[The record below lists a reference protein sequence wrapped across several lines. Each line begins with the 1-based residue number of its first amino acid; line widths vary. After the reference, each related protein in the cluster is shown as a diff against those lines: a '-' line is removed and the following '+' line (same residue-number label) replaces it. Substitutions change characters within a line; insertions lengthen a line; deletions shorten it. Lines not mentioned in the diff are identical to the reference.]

1 MSHQQDGV
9 LLAQKNTRDN
19 QQGWFDQPPTNHT
32 KAKHKPPRSSDMLY
46 VHSFQKKKLTNG
58 IQVQARRRHTVL
70 CLPVSVIEASAVNPQ
85 PGTLKDRITALGRV
99 VITAVVPHCMFKL
112 ICEEIRVLGQRPF

>member
-1 MSHQQDGV
+1 M

-46 VHSFQKKKLTNG
+46 VHSFQNKKLTNG
-58 IQVQARRRHTVL
+58 IQVQARITGPILV
-70 CLPVSVIEASAVNPQ
+70 LPVSVIEASAVNPQ

-112 ICEEIRVLGQRPF
+112 ICEEIRVLGQRLF